1 MYLTATPKF
10 KLGGIAFCESTLA
23 YYEWEHCMSVHHSA
37 VILSITNQKY
47 FYFRKDMSFSASGR
61 RAFSPNT
68 PADIN
73 LGNIVKFS
81 RQGGRISRGVVR
93 YLGHLP
99 GKNDTYLGVELEQES
114 KYIVLNSLRD
124 KLMC

>member
-1 MYLTATPKF
+1 
-10 KLGGIAFCESTLA
+10 
-23 YYEWEHCMSVHHSA
+23 
-37 VILSITNQKY
+37 
-47 FYFRKDMSFSASGR
+47 MSFSASGR

-114 KYIVLNSLRD
+114 KYIVLNSLRN
-124 KLMC
+124 KLMCYYAYI